1 MKRRIKH
8 FFTDLII
15 NLKEVLTAIVGV
27 SVFIVIAVLG
37 FVWTFVKH
45 FFIKWDYSA
54 KKHFKPLVRVITLTS
69 DCAANGCG
77 GEMLNDLSK
86 AKDGEIKYGNWYQT
100 ISSVTGLRW
109 IFNNRT
115 SALRRFLNKYLE
127 KDHCELAPTE
137 MELFYYKNKDLDCKL
152 K

>member
-1 MKRRIKH
+1 MTNPKIKH
-8 FFTDLII
+8 FFKDLWL
-15 NLKEVLTAIVGV
+15 NLSEVLVFIVGV
-27 SVFIVIAVLG
+27 TVFLLITVIG
-37 FVWTFVKH
+37 FFYTFFKH
-45 FFIKWDYSA
+45 LLKRDYSA
-54 KKHFKPLVRVITLTS
+54 KKHFKPLVRIITLAT
-69 DCAANGCG
+69 DGAANGCG